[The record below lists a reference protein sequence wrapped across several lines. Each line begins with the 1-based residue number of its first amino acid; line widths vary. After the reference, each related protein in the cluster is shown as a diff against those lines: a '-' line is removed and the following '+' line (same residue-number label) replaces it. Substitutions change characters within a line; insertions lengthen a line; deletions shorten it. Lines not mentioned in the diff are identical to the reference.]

1 MILKPAR
8 SRRKKKMKKLLA
20 ILLIVTFCCML
31 ASCGRNKSDAEY
43 YYEPSEDH
51 SYNAY
56 DSGSGYAADFEYKEG
71 SESNYS
77 SGYTGNPLA
86 AGLKLTYSAN
96 ISVETLDYD
105 KSLEAVL
112 DSINKAGGFISYR
125 NEGGGYTSTYG
136 TYMKKWVRLEARIP
150 AGNYQSFLDGTADFG
165 NVTSLLSSMEDITS
179 QYVDTEARLSSLN
192 AQRERL
198 EEMMKKAEDV
208 SDLIEIEAQLS
219 DTIYQ
224 IESYTAKKNTFDN
237 LVSYSTVNI
246 ELNEVSV
253 VTYKTETFW
262 DRLLATIGN
271 SLRDFADFLE
281 DLLLGII
288 YLLPFALVL
297 FLIAI
302 PVVKGVKRKRA
313 KKQAA
318 AEKEAQPLP
327 RAVDQD

>member
-1 MILKPAR
+1 
-8 SRRKKKMKKLLA
+8 
-20 ILLIVTFCCML
+20 
-31 ASCGRNKSDAEY
+31 
-43 YYEPSEDH
+43 
-51 SYNAY
+51 
-56 DSGSGYAADFEYKEG
+56 
-71 SESNYS
+71 
-77 SGYTGNPLA
+77 
-86 AGLKLTYSAN
+86 
-96 ISVETLDYD
+96 
-105 KSLEAVL
+105 
-112 DSINKAGGFISYR
+112 
-125 NEGGGYTSTYG
+125 
-136 TYMKKWVRLEARIP
+136 
-150 AGNYQSFLDGTADFG
+150 
-165 NVTSLLSSMEDITS
+165 
-179 QYVDTEARLSSLN
+179 
-192 AQRERL
+192 
-198 EEMMKKAEDV
+198 MKKAEDV